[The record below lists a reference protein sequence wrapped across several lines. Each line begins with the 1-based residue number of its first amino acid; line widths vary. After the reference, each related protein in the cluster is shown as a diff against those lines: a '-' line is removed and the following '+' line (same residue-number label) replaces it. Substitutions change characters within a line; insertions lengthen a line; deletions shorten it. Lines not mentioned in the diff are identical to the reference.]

1 MDGMLYLTTDTLF
14 GGQMSFWTNAHGIIS
29 VSVPGRSD
37 AECRYIIE
45 TVLNHLPR
53 VSGSE
58 ADLDFYY
65 IRENGYD
72 SSSNVDE
79 FDEFSNLLDVHVWP
93 KMMERGMHTVQH
105 RYIIVFNGRLRD
117 RFFDE
122 TFKDVIKWFTRL
134 AKRIYV
140 DTADFVVGGVDLPS
154 YEYVEK
160 RFYSGNLR
168 NLYDFEDEW
177 AKKLTWK
184 FDNSD

>member
-1 MDGMLYLTTDTLF
+1 
-14 GGQMSFWTNAHGIIS
+14 MSFWTNTHGIIS

-93 KMMERGMHTVQH
+93 KMMERGMHHVQH
-105 RYIIVFNGRLRD
+105 SYIIAFNGSLRD

-122 TFKDVIKWFTRL
+122 TFREVIKWFTRL
-134 AKRIYV
+134 AKRVQVSY
-140 DTADFVVGGVDLPS
+140 ADFVVGGNKESD
-154 YEYVEK
+154 YNYVEK
-160 RFYSGNLR
+160 RFYSKGLQH
-168 NLYDFEDEW
+168 LYDYEDGW
-177 AKKLTWK
+177 TRKLTWE
-184 FDNSD
+184 FDRDND